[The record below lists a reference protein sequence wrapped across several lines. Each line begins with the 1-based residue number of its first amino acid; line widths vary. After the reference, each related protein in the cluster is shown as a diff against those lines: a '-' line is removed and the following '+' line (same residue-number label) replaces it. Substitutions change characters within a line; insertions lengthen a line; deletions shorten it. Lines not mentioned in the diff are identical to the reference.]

1 MIEFIKN
8 LPKAELHVH
17 IEGTLEPELMFE
29 FARRNSVKL
38 PYDSVEDVRKAYEFD
53 NLQSFLDLYY
63 LGSQVLVKEK
73 DFYELTWA
81 YMKKCAE
88 NNILHCE
95 IFFDPQAHT
104 ERGISFSK
112 VINGISK
119 ALADAKIEWGI
130 SSNLIMC
137 FLRHL
142 SAESAMETL
151 YQSLPYQKRIIAVGL
166 DSSEVGNPP
175 DKFERVFAQAREEGY
190 RTVAHAGEE
199 GPAQYIAD
207 SLDKLQVSRIDHGVK
222 CVEDPDLVKRLV
234 DIKMPLTVCP
244 LSNVKLKVF
253 DSMEKHNVLKLLKK
267 GLKVSI
273 HSDDPAYFGGYLNDN
288 FIALYHSLGMTR
300 KQAVKLAKNS
310 FKSSFLP
317 KSIRIRYIHM
327 IEDYFEQVK
336 MAEAAALNGEAA

>member
-17 IEGTLEPELMFE
+17 IEGTLEPEMMFE
-29 FARRNSVKL
+29 FAKRNNVKL
-38 PYDSVEDVRKAYEFD
+38 PYQQVEDVKRAYEFD

-63 LGSQVLVKEK
+63 LGTQVLVKEK
-73 DFYELTWA
+73 DFYELTMA
-81 YMKKCAE
+81 YMKRCSQ

-104 ERGISFSK
+104 ERGVNFAT
-112 VINGISK
+112 VINGITK

-130 SSNLIMC
+130 SSNLILC

-142 SAESAMETL
+142 SADSAMETL
-151 YQSLPYQKRIIAVGL
+151 YQSLPYQKHIIAVGL
-166 DSSEVGNPP
+166 DSSELGHPP
-175 DKFERVFAQAREEGY
+175 EKFEKVFAQAIEEGY
-190 RTVAHAGEE
+190 KTVAHAGEE
-199 GPAQYIAD
+199 GPAQYITD
-207 SLDKLQVSRIDHGVK
+207 SLDKLNVSRIDHGVR
-222 CVEDPDLVKRLV
+222 CTEDADLVQRLV

-288 FIALYHSLGMTR
+288 FIAVYEALNMTR

-336 MAEAAALNGEAA
+336 LAELAELDGEAA